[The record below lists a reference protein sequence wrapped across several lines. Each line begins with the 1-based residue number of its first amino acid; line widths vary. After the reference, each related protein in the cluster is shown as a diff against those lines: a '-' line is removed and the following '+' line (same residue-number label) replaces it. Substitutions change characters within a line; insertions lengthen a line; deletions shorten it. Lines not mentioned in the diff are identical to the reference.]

1 MDEVVAT
8 LRVGVL
14 TLDCMC
20 AVTPQV
26 ARLLVFLSTWGNHNR
41 QVAFE
46 STFQEQAN
54 TLHTLKH
61 LKVLIR
67 VFVIVVHFLFNTVVF
82 STIII
87 PSIINYIVWGNLL
100 VFSQ

>member
-14 TLDCMC
+14 TLDFMC

-26 ARLLVFLSTWGNHNR
+26 ARLLVFLSTWGNHNLK
-41 QVAFE
+41 VAFG
-46 STFQEQAN
+46 STAQEQAN
-54 TLHTLKH
+54 PVHTLKR

-67 VFVIVVHFLFNTVVF
+67 DFVIVVHFLFNIVVF
-82 STIII
+82 CTVIIL
-87 PSIINYIVWGNLL
+87 SIITYIFWGNLF